1 MQWVAVPEIA
11 WIACDS
17 ELRKIAS
24 YGLARSVERVVP
36 DAILPAANRAA
47 RATFEH
53 PAPPV
58 NGVKDVL
65 LRAIKKGVR
74 RFGSGLKVARPSTI
88 VDTTSR

>member
-11 WIACDS
+11 WIAYDS

-36 DAILPAANRAA
+36 DAIIPAAKRAA
-47 RATFEH
+47 RTPFEH
-53 PAPPV
+53 PAPPA

-65 LRAIKKGVR
+65 FRALKKGAR
-74 RFGSGLKVARPSTI
+74 RLGSRLKVAQPSTI
-88 VDTTSR
+88 IDATSR